1 MPASA
6 VVVLGVRLGVTF
18 LRCRSP
24 AGATRAPY
32 PGRKAGYKKPVAIPA
47 FLWDNRIPQGCNFPG
62 LYLAEQGYKRGAVRA
77 PPRLPELRVPLSVAM
92 DTSFPREER
101 PPPKRGPPPA
111 LRDHLVWA
119 IFNTLYMNFCCL
131 GFVALAFAIKV
142 RHRSVRR
149 LRESLPSPR
158 EGCPRRHRALG
169 ITPGGLGR
177 ADPNTLRRRLTP
189 AAAGESSPLF
199 LLLIPE
205 VVAQTWTATDPCPPP
220 EELLLYP
227 KKMPWGAG
235 CLHPPGRSRSS
246 CGKMGARRDQNPHE
260 EAGGKIPAP
269 AGLDWDKKMG
279 TGRERLESVRL
290 WMKQVGKDAG
300 LEGGRSSLG
309 WRDG

>member
-6 VVVLGVRLGVTF
+6 VVVLGVRLGVAF
-18 LRCRSP
+18 LRCQSP
-24 AGATRAPY
+24 AGATRAPH

-62 LYLAEQGYKRGAVRA
+62 LYLAEQEYKRGAGRA

-111 LRDHLVWA
+111 PRDHLVWA

-142 RHRSVRR
+142 RHRSVRG

-158 EGCPRRHRALG
+158 RHRALG
-169 ITPGGLGR
+169 IAPGGLGR
-177 ADPNTLRRRLTP
+177 ADPSTLHRRVTP

-205 VVAQTWTATDPCPPP
+205 VVGQIWTTTDPCPSP
-220 EELLLYP
+220 EELPLDP
-227 KKMPWGAG
+227 KKCHGG
-235 CLHPPGRSRSS
+235 RDVSTRPGRSRSS
-246 CGKMGARRDQNPHE
+246 CGKMGASREQSLQE

-269 AGLDWDKKMG
+269 AGLDLDRKMG
-279 TGRERLESVRL
+279 TGR
-290 WMKQVGKDAG
+290 
-300 LEGGRSSLG
+300 G
-309 WRDG
+309 WSQRGCG